1 MNTRTL
7 LNLGLSAVVVILALI
22 FFYGP
27 DKSEDKVETSPLTSI
42 NADKINTIKIAQ
54 TQSQNEIRFERKE
67 KGIWEIATPIQAPAN
82 IVKVETLLSILKTS
96 SYSHYSVENLNL
108 GELKLSSPEINLY
121 LNDIKFSFGATEP
134 INHRRYVL
142 LKDTVHLVDDI
153 VFPSISGN
161 SAKFVD
167 PALLP
172 GNKEITEIHL
182 PLITTSG
189 GNPNVD
195 VKHTIILKQEKGH
208 WAAEGTTNHKF
219 STGSIV
225 KLIQAWQDQTT
236 RQVDLRGN
244 KAVLATIEVI
254 QGEGTN
260 PIRFELLSDLP
271 QLILARPDFGVQY
284 NLPALAWK
292 NLFQLMQEEKQV
304 SPELTDDNQGD

>member
-1 MNTRTL
+1 MNTRIL
-7 LNLGLSAVVVILALI
+7 LNLGLSAAVIILALI

-27 DKSEDKVETSPLTSI
+27 DKSEDKVETSPLTST
-42 NADKINTIKIAQ
+42 NADKIDTIKIIH
-54 TQSQNEIRFERKE
+54 TQSQNQIQFKKKE
-67 KGIWEIATPIQAPAN
+67 KGKWEIVAPIQAPAN
-82 IVKVETLLSILKTS
+82 IVKVETLLDILKTP
-96 SYSHYSVENLNL
+96 SYSHYSVENINL
-108 GELKLSSPEINLY
+108 GELKLNLPEINLY
-121 LNDIKFSFGATEP
+121 LNNTKFGFGSTEP

-182 PLITTSG
+182 PLVTTSG

-208 WAAEGTTNHKF
+208 WTAEGTTDHRF

-225 KLIQAWQDQTT
+225 KLVQAWQDQTT

-254 QGEGTN
+254 QGEGTA

-292 NLFQLMQEEKQV
+292 NLFQLTQEEQV
-304 SPELTDDNQGD
+304 SPGLTDDNQGD